1 MIDAGTAARERFQRR
16 MGQVAVGAT
25 LRSRHR
31 QWLIT
36 KQQRL
41 DTSVMLTLKCGRH
54 QLRVNIPVCHYGPC
68 LADVGLSAGAP
79 APQQRELFKETAQ

>member
-1 MIDAGTAARERFQRR
+1 MTNAGTAARERFHHR

-25 LRSRHR
+25 LVSKSR
-31 QWLIT
+31 QWLVT
-36 KQQRL
+36 KQQHF

-54 QLRVNIPVCHYGPC
+54 QLRLNVPVCHYGPC

-79 APQQRELFKETAQ
+79 APQQRELFKETGQ